1 MAVASPAFVLQG
13 KSMSWITRP
22 GWLGNLLALVAGT
35 LTTLALAPFDLWPL
49 ALVSIALLFLG
60 LRELAPGQAA
70 RRGWCYGFGLFA
82 SGVSWVYVSIHD
94 FGAASPALAGLLTL
108 GFVAGLALF
117 FMLFGWLWARW
128 LRGQQTPLR
137 DALGFAALWLALD
150 ALRGWLLTGFP
161 WLYAGYS
168 QLDGP
173 LAGLAPLGGVWLLTF
188 AISLSA
194 ALLVNLPRMRGR
206 PSQLAAA
213 ALLLVAPWL
222 TGALLDE
229 HAWTQPKGDPLS
241 VVAVQGNVHQ
251 SLKWDPKQL
260 EMQLVLYR
268 DMTFRSR
275 PADLIVWPETAV
287 PILKEHAEGYLS
299 MMAGFARQR
308 DSALITGV
316 PVRQPNDA
324 GELRY
329 YNGLT
334 VTGEGSG
341 TYLKQKLVPFGEYVP
356 LQDLLRGLIAFFDL
370 PMSDFARGQ
379 PGQPLLQAK
388 GLQIAPYICYE
399 VVYPEFAAALAA
411 DSDLLLTVSNDAWF
425 GRSIGPLQHLQMA
438 QMRALEAGRWMI
450 RATNN
455 GITVLIDPFG
465 RVTEGVPQFEEAVL
479 YGEVSAMQGLTPYLR
494 WRSWPLVLV
503 CSLLLGWALIGR
515 NRGRG

>member
-1 MAVASPAFVLQG
+1 MR
-13 KSMSWITRP
+13 WITRP
-22 GWLGNLLALVAGT
+22 GWPGNLLALLAGA
-35 LTTLALAPFDLWPL
+35 LTTLALAPFDIWPL
-49 ALVSIALLFLG
+49 ALLSSALLYLG
-60 LRELAPGQAA
+60 LRESSPRQAA
-70 RRGWCYGFGLFA
+70 ARGWWYGLGLFS

-94 FGAASPALAGLLTL
+94 FGAAPPWLAGTLTL

-117 FMLFGWLWARW
+117 FALLGWLWARW
-128 LRGQQTPLR
+128 LRR
-137 DALGFAALWLALD
+137 SEAALGNALVFAALWLAID
-150 ALRGWLLTGFP
+150 ALRGWILTGFP

-173 LAGLAPLGGVWLLTF
+173 LATLAPLGGVWLLSF
-188 AISLSA
+188 VVVLSGVLLVELPRLGRRLP
-194 ALLVNLPRMRGR
+194 ALLAGLV
-206 PSQLAAA
+206 
-213 ALLLVAPWL
+213 LLIAPWL
-222 TGALLDE
+222 AGLALNE
-229 HAWTQPKGDPLS
+229 HSWTQPKGTPLS
-241 VVAVQGNVHQ
+241 VVAVQGNVAQ
-251 SLKWDPKQL
+251 SMKWDPKKL
-260 EMQLVLYR
+260 EMQLILYR

-299 MMAGFARQR
+299 MMDGFSRQR

-316 PVRQPNDA
+316 PVRQPNAD

-334 VTGEGSG
+334 VTGLGEG

-370 PMSDFARGQ
+370 PMSDFARGE

-388 GLQIAPYICYE
+388 GQRIASFICYE
-399 VVYPEFAAALAA
+399 VVYPEFAASLAA
-411 DSDLLLTVSNDAWF
+411 QSDLLLTVSNDAWF

-455 GITVLIDPFG
+455 GITVLIDPHG
-465 RVTEGVPQFEEAVL
+465 QITEQIPAFEQAVL
-479 YGEVSAMQGLTPYLR
+479 YGEVTPMQGLTPYLQ
-494 WRSWPLVLV
+494 WRSWPLIVL
-503 CSLLLGWALIGR
+503 CALLLIFGMARRRERQSVWK
-515 NRGRG
+515 